1 VLHVVLLNTVFF
13 GYARYRQPVE
23 PLCILI
29 AWGGVAGFLAARRVR
44 AAAGSQSASGGGAI
58 GS

>member
-1 VLHVVLLNTVFF
+1 VVLLNTVFF